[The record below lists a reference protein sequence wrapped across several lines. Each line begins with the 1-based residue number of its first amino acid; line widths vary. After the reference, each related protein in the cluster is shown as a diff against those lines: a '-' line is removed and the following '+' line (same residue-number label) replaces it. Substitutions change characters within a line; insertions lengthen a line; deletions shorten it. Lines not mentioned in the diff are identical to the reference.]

1 MRDSLRGLSMIGAA
15 AIKNTASYDILR
27 LRDDTRPNE
36 LKTPFSQRLLHF
48 SQPGVDAREDR
59 TPRLGR
65 LESRLTGRRRCGFH
79 ADVPQLKRV
88 TASFTARQPEALI
101 SRK

>member
-1 MRDSLRGLSMIGAA
+1 MRDSLRDLPMIGAA
-15 AIKNTASYDILR
+15 AMKNTTQYDISG

-59 TPRLGR
+59 ARRLGG
-65 LESRLTGRRRCGFH
+65 LESRLTGGRRCGFH
-79 ADVPQLKRV
+79 ADVTQLKRL
-88 TASFTARQPEALI
+88 TASFTA
-101 SRK
+101 